1 MIITPS
7 KQNSTK
13 CACGALILLCFI
25 LLISTSRLLL
35 RDTKISHPKLTRD
48 LFAYVA
54 GLYQNLW
61 KTAIDQPH
69 FVYMKKAPA
78 C

>member
-1 MIITPS
+1 MIIAS
-7 KQNSTK
+7 KTNSTK
-13 CACGALILLCFI
+13 RAYALLNTACFI

-54 GLYQNLW
+54 GL
-61 KTAIDQPH
+61 
-69 FVYMKKAPA
+69 
-78 C
+78 